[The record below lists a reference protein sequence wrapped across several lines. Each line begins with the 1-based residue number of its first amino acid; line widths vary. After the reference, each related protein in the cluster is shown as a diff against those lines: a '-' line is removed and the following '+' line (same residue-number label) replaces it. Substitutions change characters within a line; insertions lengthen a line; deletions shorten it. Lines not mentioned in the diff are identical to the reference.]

1 MRQTIII
8 SLLVLA
14 VAFSLLNVEPLT
26 IELLFWRIDTL
37 VAVAVI
43 VALALGIVVG
53 AVLMLPWGLRA
64 RRALGEARRQLA
76 ELEQRAGRAAGA
88 RQMPSAGDPED

>member
-1 MRQTIII
+1 MRQTIVI

-26 IELLFWRIDTL
+26 IELLFWRVDTV

-43 VALALGIVVG
+43 VALAIGIVVG

-64 RRALGEARRQLA
+64 RRALAEARRQLA
-76 ELEQRAGRAAGA
+76 GLEQRAGRAAGA
-88 RQMPSAGDPED
+88 RQTPAAGDPED

>member
-1 MRQTIII
+1 MRQTIVI

-26 IELLFWRIDTL
+26 IELLFWRVQTL

-43 VALALGIVVG
+43 VALAIGIVVG
-53 AVLMLPWGLRA
+53 AVLMLPWGMRT
-64 RRALGEARRQLA
+64 RRALVEARRQLA
-76 ELEQRAGRAAGA
+76 GLEQRAGRAKGA
-88 RQMPSAGDPED
+88 RQTPPAGDPED